1 MISPYCFCEES
12 VYLLSQRKYDRNDQN
27 RFHQM
32 KRNAEINYSAV
43 KKKKSPDKFFNHCNT
58 QFLVLSCGVPFLEQ

>member
-1 MISPYCFCEES
+1 MISPYCFYEES

-43 KKKKSPDKFFNHCNT
+43 KKKNHRIN
-58 QFLVLSCGVPFLEQ
+58 FLIIAIHNFWF